1 MPDAAITVRELTG
14 LARDADGSAVV
25 ELLLSDEPDHL
36 WARTFD
42 RRAGHPPAGLVD
54 GVHLERRLL
63 AVRLRILAPVDPDRQ
78 QQALEWLHDVVAATN
93 ADVADD

>member
-1 MPDAAITVRELTG
+1 MSTDDITVRELTG
-14 LARDADGSAVV
+14 LAREADGSALV

-42 RRAGHPPAGLVD
+42 HQAGHPPDGLL
-54 GVHLERRLL
+54 GEVHLERRLL
-63 AVRLRILAPVDPDRQ
+63 AVRLRILAPVDHDRQ

-93 ADVADD
+93 AAVADD